1 MPRKKISSLV
11 LKSKIMP
18 IITVKVNGVNHLTV
32 SLKRSRQILIEVIFL
47 KLLTKK

>member
-1 MPRKKISSLV
+1 MPRKKMSSQV
-11 LKSKIMP
+11 LKSKI
-18 IITVKVNGVNHLTV
+18 ITVKANGANHLTV